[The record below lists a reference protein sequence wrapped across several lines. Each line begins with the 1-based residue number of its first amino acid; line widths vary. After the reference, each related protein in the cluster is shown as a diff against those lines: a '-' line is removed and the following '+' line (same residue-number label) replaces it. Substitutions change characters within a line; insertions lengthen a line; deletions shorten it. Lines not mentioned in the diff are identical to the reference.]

1 MPVRCATCSEDFLG
15 AVNRC
20 WKCGAYVTLNLDAFQ
35 TPPVRR
41 SPVSLRPK
49 ASAAKPATEGGQV
62 AVAEFADERPTAAT
76 AGRASTQGGVR
87 RRGNPFANEASH
99 AVFVP
104 ATSEAMANADAAEKG
119 VWIGLAVGLL
129 AWLLAFFFPPAAL
142 IVALVAVGLA
152 IWGLSSRKKALA
164 GAVIVLCVTGFLVGG
179 YQSVKWVY
187 DRISP
192 QFQTQELEED
202 SQ

>member
-20 WKCGAYVTLNLDAFQ
+20 WKCGSYVTLNLEAFQ

-41 SPVSLRPK
+41 APVSLRPK
-49 ASAAKPATEGGQV
+49 ASTHKPAPPSDQV
-62 AVAEFADERPTAAT
+62 AVAELADEVAS
-76 AGRASTQGGVR
+76 AGLVRGAVPGAVR
-87 RRGNPFANEASH
+87 RRGNPFAAEANN

-129 AWLLAFFFPPAAL
+129 AWILAFFFPPASI
-142 IVALVAVGLA
+142 IVAVVAVGLA

-164 GAVIVLCVTGFLVGG
+164 GAVIVLCVMGFLVGG
-179 YQSVKWVY
+179 YQSAKWLY
-187 DRISP
+187 DKFSP
-192 QFQTQELEED
+192 QFQTQEFEEE
-202 SQ
+202 SL